1 MYIKLIQP
9 KMTKRPMDTELK
21 IRMSPP
27 LGLYTIASMFA
38 ERHKVV
44 VENENITP
52 IVWDDAPDVVG
63 ITITVNLLP
72 RAIEIARKFRERGS
86 KVVAGGIHITTASE
100 TIPENCFDALCI
112 GPAELT
118 WPQIV
123 DDLEHGC
130 LRREYRCKKIFVG
143 EDIVSPAYHLI
154 SSADYLY
161 CNIIHT
167 SRGCPF
173 RCDFC
178 YNSSSE
184 RVYVLRPVE
193 DVVAEI
199 KAIGRRHIMFIDDNF
214 NGNPRWTRK
223 LLAAIR
229 PLNLRW
235 HCAVS
240 INIAKDTE
248 LLDLMRDC
256 GCMGLFIGFES
267 ISGGSINSV
276 HKVQNHIDEYERAI
290 QEIHGRGIM
299 INASFV
305 FGLDEDTPETF
316 SKTLDWI
323 VKNRIETVTSHILT
337 PYPGTKLYK
346 QMRAAGRIVSEDLAL
361 YDTAHVVYTPRNL
374 TAEELYKGYLWIYK
388 KLYSWRNI
396 LRRVPK
402 SRRQIPS
409 YLLFNIFYRKYG
421 RFTEWLCRFLTYER
435 IGKIADRSVI
445 SNCLH

>member
-267 ISGGSINSV
+267 ISGGSIDSV

>member
-52 IVWDDAPDVVG
+52 IVWYDAPDVVG

-178 YNSSSE
+178 YNSSAE

-267 ISGGSINSV
+267 ISGGSIDSV